1 LAQPIGALF
10 ALWYVIALPSMPPP
24 SPQQQAAAL
33 PAGISLADADKP
45 LFADHGALLATL
57 KKEAGAAPT
66 VPPRVLDI
74 EACGHTQTE
83 VIGILEALVKGGKK
97 IGEKTKAALGTSFF
111 LLSRCQLLVDVG
123 IISNKQPMCHCQG
136 EPKPMSLLRL
146 GGRAD
151 AARAKASAAKARR
164 AAQAKETAKA
174 AHMVL
179 SRLPALQI
187 RALKTKSKRQQEAL
201 QKQLLKA
208 VTETVESVM
217 TAAVEVEA
225 AAAGALDAQGAAV
238 APEPETM
245 YGSDRPKI
253 RLVWK

>member
-1 LAQPIGALF
+1 
-10 ALWYVIALPSMPPP
+10 MPPP
-24 SPQQQAAAL
+24 PPAQQQQQATL
-33 PAGISLADADKP
+33 PDGISLVDADKP
-45 LFADHGALLATL
+45 LFTDHGAILATL

-83 VIGILEALVKGGKK
+83 VIGILEALVKRGKK
-97 IGEKTKAALGTSFF
+97 IDEKTKAALGTSFF

-146 GGRAD
+146 GGGAD
-151 AARAKASAAKARR
+151 VARAKASAAKARR

-174 AHMVL
+174 AQVAL
-179 SRLPALQI
+179 SRLPALQV
-187 RALKTKSKRQQEAL
+187 RASNTKSKRQQEAL
-201 QKQLLKA
+201 QKQLVKA
-208 VTETVESVM
+208 VMEAAESVM

-225 AAAGALDAQGAAV
+225 AAAGAVDAKGAAV

>member
-1 LAQPIGALF
+1 
-10 ALWYVIALPSMPPP
+10 MPPP
-24 SPQQQAAAL
+24 PPAQQQQQAAL
-33 PAGISLADADKP
+33 PDGISLVDADKP
-45 LFADHGALLATL
+45 LFTDHGAILATL

-97 IGEKTKAALGTSFF
+97 IDEKTKAALGTSFF

-146 GGRAD
+146 GGGAD
-151 AARAKASAAKARR
+151 VARAKASAAKARR

-174 AHMVL
+174 AQVAL
-179 SRLPALQI
+179 SRLPALQV
-187 RALKTKSKRQQEAL
+187 RASNTKSKRQQEAL
-201 QKQLLKA
+201 QKQLVKA
-208 VTETVESVM
+208 VMETAESVM

-225 AAAGALDAQGAAV
+225 AAAGAVDAKGAAV
-238 APEPETM
+238 APAPETM